1 MAPADGKLEAEGDGG
16 GSTGPVFNG
25 CGAESV
31 VVVTRG
37 ELAEPAA
44 LPLSESSGI
53 CTLSRGRNGPP
64 PTRRC
69 GGREGGGSVDCEIAV
84 RELVL

>member
-1 MAPADGKLEAEGDGG
+1 MAPAEGRLEADGDGG
-16 GSTGPVFNG
+16 GSTEPVFSG

-37 ELAEPAA
+37 ELADPAA

-53 CTLSRGRNGPP
+53 CTLSRGRKCPP

-69 GGREGGGSVDCEIAV
+69 WGRDGGGSVDCEITV
-84 RELVL
+84 NEFVL